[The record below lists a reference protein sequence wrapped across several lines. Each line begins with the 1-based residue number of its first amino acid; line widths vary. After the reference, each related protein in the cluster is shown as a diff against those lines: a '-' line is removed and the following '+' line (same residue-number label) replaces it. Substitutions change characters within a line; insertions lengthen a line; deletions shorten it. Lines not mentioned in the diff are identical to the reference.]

1 LQRIFVMGLVT
12 TTDHIKNII
21 NGIDCNIVVSSVEAS
36 GSNWKLITKNTKWAT
51 YGKLL
56 SGKKIVDF
64 VLNEYIIIQS
74 ATEPAPGT
82 FTLPTPYFFS
92 GTFLETN
99 IELTKTKSS
108 ANKLPM
114 IYLHMNA
121 TENYYDQE
129 STIDFESDCAV
140 YFMVD
145 CNVKDWLRADHEA
158 NAIKPMKQLAQGFYS
173 SLLNYS
179 KTNAAYKI
187 TFIENDYARFGKV
200 SWEGINRAI
209 FNDNM
214 SGTEMLIKI
223 AFNKGCTC
231 C

>member
-1 LQRIFVMGLVT
+1 MGLIT
-12 TTDHIKNII
+12 TTNHIKAII

-36 GSNWKLITKNTKWAT
+36 GSNWKLISSNTKWAT

-64 VLNEYIIIQS
+64 VLNEYITIQS
-74 ATEPAPGT
+74 VTAPTPGT
-82 FTLPTPYFFS
+82 FTLPIPYFFS

-121 TENYYDQE
+121 PENYYDQE
-129 STIDFESDCAV
+129 STIDFESDCAI

-145 CNVKDWLRADHEA
+145 CNVKDWLRNDHLE
-158 NAIKPMKQLAQGFYS
+158 NAIKPMKQLARGFYR
-173 SLLNYS
+173 SLLDYS
-179 KTNAAYKI
+179 KTNAANTI
-187 TFIENDYARFGKV
+187 TKIENDYARFGKV

-223 AFNKGCTC
+223 PFNKCFSGCC
-231 C
+231 LN

>member
-1 LQRIFVMGLVT
+1 MGLIT
-12 TTDHIKNII
+12 TTDHIRNII
-21 NGIDCNIVVSSVEAS
+21 NGIDCNITVSSVEAS
-36 GSNWKLITKNTKWAT
+36 GGNWKLITTNTKWAT

-56 SGKKIVDF
+56 SDKKIVDF
-64 VLNEYIIIQS
+64 VLNQYIIIQS
-74 ATEPAPGT
+74 TTEPIPGT

-108 ANKLPM
+108 NQKLPM

-121 TENYYDQE
+121 PENYYDQE
-129 STIDFESDCAV
+129 STIDFESDCAI

-145 CNVKDWLRADHEA
+145 CNPKDWLRADHLE
-158 NAIKPMKQLAQGFYS
+158 NAIKPMKQLARGFYR

-179 KTNAAYKI
+179 KTNAANTI

-223 AFNKGCTC
+223 PFNKCFNC
-231 C
+231 CLN